1 MMTTIEVIPIAP
13 VGADIGEGP
22 CWDSAT
28 GTLLFVDVT
37 PGLIY
42 RYTPRDGTTT
52 SFHVGQEVGAA
63 IPRATGGLVLALR
76 DGVAVVEAEGDR
88 PRIVAAI
95 EADNPGNRMN
105 DAKCDPRGRLWAG
118 TMAFDFAP
126 GAAGLY
132 RIDPDHGFTQVL
144 DGATIANGLGWSPD
158 GTKMYFIDSGENAVD
173 VFDYDVEHGLATGR
187 RRLITVPK
195 EVGMPDG
202 MAVDAEGHLWVAMF
216 GGSRVQRYSPH
227 GDVEQAIALPVTQV
241 TSVAFGG
248 DDLGDLYITSAA
260 YALDEDARRGE
271 PLAGATFVCRPG
283 VPGLPVTAFAG

>member
-1 MMTTIEVIPIAP
+1 MTSSIETTPVAP
-13 VGADIGEGP
+13 VGADVGEGP
-22 CWDSAT
+22 CWDAAT

-37 PGLIY
+37 PGVVY
-42 RYTPRDGTTT
+42 RYRPRDGRTT
-52 SFHVGQEVGAA
+52 SFEVGQEVGAA
-63 IPRATGGLVLALR
+63 IPRASGGLVLALR
-76 DGVAVVEAEGDR
+76 DGIAVAETESET
-88 PRIVAAI
+88 PEIVAAI
-95 EADNPGNRMN
+95 EGDNPGNRMN

-216 GGSRVQRYSPH
+216 GDSRVQRYSPH

-248 DDLGDLYITSAA
+248 DDLRDLYITSAA

-283 VPGLPVTAFAG
+283 IPGLPVAAFAG